1 MFNQKIKCIWLTFQI
16 KNLASKH
23 NTFDF
28 SLLQYSSKN
37 NKKLIHYYQIDYT
50 YNHLLSN
57 LVKFLTYRHILFSIE
72 VINRVTFEVD
82 CIYVK
87 TKISIKMTR
96 FVVKPVI
103 KGGQYLTFWHWIFHI
118 HHICPSARV
127 EMQQNCE
134 IKTLLLC
141 DSAK

>member
-1 MFNQKIKCIWLTFQI
+1 MIRSLV
-16 KNLASKH
+16 
-23 NTFDF
+23 
-28 SLLQYSSKN
+28 LLQYSSKN

-50 YNHLLSN
+50 YNHLLSK

-103 KGGQYLTFWHWIFHI
+103 KGGQYLTF
-118 HHICPSARV
+118 
-127 EMQQNCE
+127 
-134 IKTLLLC
+134 
-141 DSAK
+141 